1 MSSSK
6 LTSSKLKPSIYFNKP
21 ASASK
26 GTVIVPATYLPES
39 YRQEIRSNKTVE
51 KTNNGTTK
59 KPAIDISPTSSL
71 SPSAHPPNSK
81 KTIQESEDSDAEG
94 SIEVLDQDELSA
106 LEPIN
111 THHQKPNSNSSSS
124 SAQPRQQKSKAI
136 LVPSSSSPP
145 PPLPSRSSSSSP
157 SSSQGSS
164 LVNDPLAFTVSPQ
177 VYLKSQ
183 ALSKDKGKKKTRRIA
198 PDSSE
203 EEEQEQPQP
212 TTSKDRRTRRRID
225 SDDSDEPVTI
235 LAPSKGNKKLAN
247 KRPRLASSSTS
258 GSDSDPDCSIA
269 IISAPQ
275 TRPTTK
281 KLRRRIASDE
291 EQEAD
296 ENLDAE
302 QDEWK
307 RGSDEDDDD
316 ENHHQR
322 VSEDDAIRFFNSC
335 DVVDLPAVTA
345 CTLEQAKMI
354 VGCRPFKDAEDMKS
368 KLRKKKGVNAGIL
381 KNYQDMMKG
390 YFEVDR
396 VLSKCEKHGQDLS
409 SIMNIWARGV
419 QLASETTGGEGSKKE
434 EEEGA
439 TDLVNHLTDA
449 QGLTTEEERKAF
461 ADYIYTQPP
470 TVPKKIT
477 LKSYQM
483 LGINWMNLLY
493 SKGLSCI
500 LADEMGL
507 GKTAQVVCFLSQL
520 KLAGQ
525 PGPHLVVVPSS
536 TLENWK
542 REFGNFSSN
551 LVVRE
556 YYGSQMER
564 MELRYELKAMPGLDV
579 VITTYNIATGTVEDR
594 KFLDRMRFDACV
606 YDEGHQLKNSQ
617 SKRYKDLMRM
627 HVRWRLLLTGTPL
640 QNNLQELVSLLS
652 FILPK
657 IFGGQAQEDLRL
669 IFKVPSEAQV
679 NLLAQTR
686 ITRAK
691 KMMSPFVLRRKK
703 TQVLKELPKKIEKV
717 IYCDLEPNQSEA
729 YNQLI
734 KKSKKYLMNSAGVED
749 DEELEE
755 EEEEEVESFKK
766 NGLLGG
772 TAGKKSP
779 TKKTIANSTTNVL
792 MELRKVSNHP
802 LLFRRQFDGPMLRKI
817 AQGCLN
823 EVEFFDCS
831 VELIIEDLEVMSD
844 FEIDSFCAQ
853 YKSLRR
859 FQLSRDEFFN
869 SGKVKTLQLILASNN
884 NLHPDPS
891 SSSSSSK
898 EIDKSKIV
906 KQDSPSRFLIFS
918 QFTQMLDILKVVLKL
933 LDVKFLVL
941 TGQTNVTER
950 QSLVDQFTNDPSIT
964 VFLLSTRAGGLGLN
978 LMAADT
984 VILFDQD
991 FNPHNDR
998 QAEDRAY
1005 RLGQTRDVKVFK
1017 LISKGTIEEDILQ
1030 LASTKIEIDN
1040 SISNPTPT
1048 VTAETA
1054 TATTTTNTT
1063 TTTATRT
1070 TDKDT
1075 ATGVEINERSLPS
1088 ADPVNHPPPLS
1099 ENLVKKSLINRFRNR
1114 VLSSNVDP

>member
-1 MSSSK
+1 MSSSSKYFMKPNTNK
-6 LTSSKLKPSIYFNKP
+6 L
-21 ASASK
+21 
-26 GTVIVPATYLPES
+26 IVPPSYLPES
-39 YRQEIRSNKTVE
+39 YRKDISTSKHKLIDLSTTSPPLPASNKTLV
-51 KTNNGTTK
+51 
-59 KPAIDISPTSSL
+59 P
-71 SPSAHPPNSK
+71 
-81 KTIQESEDSDAEG
+81 ESEDSDAEG
-94 SIEVLDQDELSA
+94 SIEVLDQDDL
-106 LEPIN
+106 LLQQPISI
-111 THHQKPNSNSSSS
+111 HHHLKPKPSSSS
-124 SAQPRQQKSKAI
+124 SAAQPQTSKPNSTSKSI
-136 LVPSSSSPP
+136 TIPSSTTTSPP
-145 PPLPSRSSSSSP
+145 PSA
-157 SSSQGSS
+157 SSSQASS
-164 LVNDPLAFTVSPQ
+164 LASDPLAFTVSPQ
-177 VYLKSQ
+177 VYRKSQ
-183 ALSKDKGKKKTRRIA
+183 NDKIKKKTRRIA
-198 PDSSE
+198 LESSE
-203 EEEQEQPQP
+203 EEQEKEIEAQPRP
-212 TTSKDRRTRRRID
+212 ARRTRRKID
-225 SDDSDEPVTI
+225 SDDSDEQISIIAPVG
-235 LAPSKGNKKLAN
+235 SKKSAN
-247 KRPRLASSSTS
+247 KRPRLASSSAS
-258 GSDSDPDCSIA
+258 ESDSDPDCSIA
-269 IISAPQ
+269 VISRPK
-275 TRPTTK
+275 TRPKTK
-281 KLRRRIASDE
+281 KLRRKIDLGSDDD
-291 EQEAD
+291 QEA
-296 ENLDAE
+296 NLDSE

-307 RGSDEDDDD
+307 RARSEAGSDEDDH
-316 ENHHQR
+316 HHQR

-335 DVVDLPAVTA
+335 DVADLPAVTA

-354 VGCRPFKDAEDMKS
+354 VGCRPFKDAEDMRS
-368 KLRKKKGVNAGIL
+368 KLRKKKGVNSGIL
-381 KNYQDMMKG
+381 THYQDMMKG

-409 SIMNIWARGV
+409 SIMNIWAGRV
-419 QLASETTGGEGSKKE
+419 QSSSETGKT

-439 TDLVNHLTDA
+439 TDLVDHLTDA
-449 QGLTTEEERKAF
+449 QGLRTEEERKAF
-461 ADYIYTQPP
+461 ADYIYRQPP
-470 TVPKKIT
+470 SVPKKIT

-564 MELRYELKAMPGLDV
+564 MELRYELKAMPDLDV

-627 HVRWRLLLTGTPL
+627 QVGWRLLLTGTPL

-657 IFGGQAQEDLRL
+657 IFGGQAQQDLRM

-703 TQVLKELPKKIEKV
+703 TQVLKELPRKIEKV
-717 IYCDLEPNQSEA
+717 VYCDLEPSQAEA
-729 YNQLI
+729 YNQLV
-734 KKSKKYLMNSAGVED
+734 KKSKKYLINSSVDED
-749 DEELEE
+749 FEHLEE
-755 EEEEEVESFKK
+755 EEEIAGFKK

-772 TAGKKSP
+772 NGTATGKKSP
-779 TKKTIANSTTNVL
+779 GKKAIANSTTNVL

-802 LLFRRQFDGPMLRKI
+802 LLFRRQYDETMLRKI
-817 AQGCLN
+817 AKGCLN
-823 EVEFFDCS
+823 EVSFFDCS
-831 VELIIEDLEVMSD
+831 VDLIVEDLEVMSD
-844 FEIDSFCAQ
+844 YEIDYFCGQ

-859 FQLSRDEFFN
+859 FQLPRDEFFN
-869 SGKVKTLQLILASNN
+869 SGKVKTLQHLLGLNKHSDTGDGKQ
-884 NLHPDPS
+884 PPKPS
-891 SSSSSSK
+891 
-898 EIDKSKIV
+898 D
-906 KQDSPSRFLIFS
+906 SRFLIFS
-918 QFTQMLDILKVVLKL
+918 QFTQMLDILKVVLTL
-933 LDVKFLVL
+933 LNVKFVVL

-950 QSLVDQFTNDPSIT
+950 QSLVDEFTQDPTIT

-1005 RLGQTRDVKVFK
+1005 RLGQTRDVTVYK

-1030 LASTKIEIDN
+1030 LAATKIEIDN
-1040 SISNPTPT
+1040 SISNNPGPS
-1048 VTAETA
+1048 
-1054 TATTTTNTT
+1054 
-1063 TTTATRT
+1063 TTAS
-1070 TDKDT
+1070 DPL
-1075 ATGVEINERSLPS
+1075 AVPGPP
-1088 ADPVNHPPPLS
+1088 ADPSSSAAAAAKDGPPEPLPLFTQAS
-1099 ENLVKKSLINRFRNR
+1099 QAGADASVKKSLIHRFRTR
-1114 VLSSNVDP
+1114 VLSAAADS